1 ARMRRADDDGCAM
14 PQTPSPLLEEI
25 AGQVVVVDVVGPYVF
40 LGTLAGSDHK
50 YVVLT
55 DADAHDL
62 RDTATTRDLYALDAR
77 RHGINPN
84 RRRVLIDRTQIVSVA
99 LLADVVE

>member
-1 ARMRRADDDGCAM
+1 MS
-14 PQTPSPLLEEI
+14 QTPSPLLEEF
-25 AGQVVVVDVVGPYVF
+25 AGQSVVVDVVGPYVF

-50 YVVLT
+50 YLVLS

-62 RDTATTRDLYALDAR
+62 RDTTTTRDLYALDAR

-84 RRRVLIDRTQIVSVA
+84 RRRVLVDRTQIVSIS